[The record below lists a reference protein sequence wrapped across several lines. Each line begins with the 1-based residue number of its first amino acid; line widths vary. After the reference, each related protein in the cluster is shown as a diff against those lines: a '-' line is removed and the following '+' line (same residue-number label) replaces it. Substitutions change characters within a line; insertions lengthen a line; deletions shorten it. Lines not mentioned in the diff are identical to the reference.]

1 VEPFNQWFKSTAEL
15 DQRVW
20 HRGLDN
26 NRTQVLSAI
35 FVYQLL
41 VRHNY
46 RTGNKNGRIKW
57 ILDGL

>member
-20 HRGLDN
+20 HRG
-26 NRTQVLSAI
+26 
-35 FVYQLL
+35 VYQLL